1 MRFRSRLR
9 LPRRVALVF
18 SIGANYAARGRTRGL
33 LCRLNSKVQAALR
46 EIEDAEAA
54 LDAIYEQGLDVR
66 AIQAGYLSLA
76 RRLR

>member
-1 MRFRSRLR
+1 MRAGGSPPPSQC
-9 LPRRVALVF
+9 LP
-18 SIGANYAARGRTRGL
+18 
-33 LCRLNSKVQAALR
+33 NSKVQAALR
-46 EIEDAEAA
+46 DMEDAEAA